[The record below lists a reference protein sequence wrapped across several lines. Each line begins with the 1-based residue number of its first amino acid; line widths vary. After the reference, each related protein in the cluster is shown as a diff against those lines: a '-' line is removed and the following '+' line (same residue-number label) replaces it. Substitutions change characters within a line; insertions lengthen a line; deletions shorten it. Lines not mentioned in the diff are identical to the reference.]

1 MVIFPPT
8 INCPDDAPEYPGR
21 DGPKPWRSGFSA
33 RAVSGD
39 ALPLR
44 VPAPRQVSTL
54 LGGAVSTKVEKT
66 IDVAVPVPTA
76 YNQWTQ
82 FEDFPKFMGG
92 VHEVRQLNDRTLHWV
107 AKIAGVE
114 REWDATILEQ
124 TPDQKIA
131 WAATTGATNAGA
143 VYFQPI
149 GPDRTAV
156 RLSLEYEP
164 EGLVEKTGDFFNV
177 VARQAEKDLEKFKEY
192 IEGRG
197 AETGSWRGSVNEPG
211 SAGTPGVEDAST
223 SRGDSGKPEN

>member
-1 MVIFPPT
+1 LAERNI
-8 INCPDDAPEYPGR
+8 D
-21 DGPKPWRSGFSA
+21 
-33 RAVSGD
+33 RAVRGD

-44 VPAPRQVSTL
+44 VPALRQVPAL

-107 AKIAGVE
+107 AKIGGVE

-164 EGLVEKTGDFFNV
+164 EGLVEKAGDFFNI

-197 AETGSWRGSVNEPG
+197 AETGSWRESVNEPG

-223 SRGDSGKPEN
+223 SRGDSGKPES